1 MAIVPQ
7 QQMIAMMSGQQT
19 STIAMTMIAMTQPFT
34 ATSEELIL
42 IGPIGV
48 GVIGP
53 IGPAS
58 ELARFVTVTPVTG
71 KVRPFFLI
79 PALKDS
85 RKPSVLLLD
94 RKMFK
99 FATTTP
105 ARKPL
110 LFGIPVLILK
120 STSRALARRTV
131 TIFVICTCSALI
143 GGTPFAMVLLNSFRT
158 GVVNCLSVTPESWI
172 VTVMV
177 AFSELAGAGAGVEAL
192 A

>member
-42 IGPIGV
+42 IGV

-120 STSRALARRTV
+120 
-131 TIFVICTCSALI
+131 
-143 GGTPFAMVLLNSFRT
+143 
-158 GVVNCLSVTPESWI
+158 
-172 VTVMV
+172 
-177 AFSELAGAGAGVEAL
+177 
-192 A
+192 

>member
-42 IGPIGV
+42 IGV

-85 RKPSVLLLD
+85 RKPSVLD
-94 RKMFK
+94 RNLFK
-99 FATTTP
+99 SATTRP
-105 ARKPL
+105 ARMPL

-131 TIFVICTCSALI
+131 TIFVFVICTCSALI
-143 GGTPFAMVLLNSFRT
+143 SGKGFAMVLLNKFRT